1 MKTVQYERKVYK
13 TMLEWKEK
21 LAPHHALFLK
31 GARRVGKTTLAEKLG
46 REAYKT
52 YILVRFD
59 QAGDDV
65 KDLFINSLR
74 DLDNFY
80 AVLQLLYRTY
90 LHERES
96 LIILDEIQLFPQAR
110 QAVKTLLEDGRY
122 DILETGSLASITKRS
137 KEILIPSEEYTLEV
151 LPMDFEEFLWAQ
163 GDRMTVPLIR
173 RHYETMKPLKDL
185 HRPIMKSFRE
195 YMMVGGMPQ
204 AVKMFVESRDYGK
217 VDLVKQQII
226 NLYSNDMA
234 EQTDERSEYVSNFF
248 FRIPSELSKHDK
260 RYIISHIQSNA
271 RIREYQGPIRWLD
284 EAMIINIA
292 DCVDEPSAALNLS
305 MSDPSFKCYLMDTG
319 LLISLAFKDRPILE
333 NDLYK
338 QILLDRLQV
347 NEGMLIE
354 NLVSQCLRA
363 NGHPS
368 YFYLERNS
376 ATRKTT
382 LEIDFLIR
390 QNKKIVP
397 IEVKSSSSS
406 SIKSLERFK
415 EKYGSRIADG
425 IVLHHGELKR
435 EGTVVFLPYFMA
447 CVL

>member
-1 MKTVQYERKVYK
+1 
-13 TMLEWKEK
+13 
-21 LAPHHALFLK
+21 
-31 GARRVGKTTLAEKLG
+31 
-46 REAYKT
+46 
-52 YILVRFD
+52 
-59 QAGDDV
+59 
-65 KDLFINSLR
+65 
-74 DLDNFY
+74 
-80 AVLQLLYRTY
+80 
-90 LHERES
+90 
-96 LIILDEIQLFPQAR
+96 
-110 QAVKTLLEDGRY
+110 
-122 DILETGSLASITKRS
+122 
-137 KEILIPSEEYTLEV
+137 
-151 LPMDFEEFLWAQ
+151 
-163 GDRMTVPLIR
+163 
-173 RHYETMKPLKDL
+173 
-185 HRPIMKSFRE
+185 
-195 YMMVGGMPQ
+195 
-204 AVKMFVESRDYGK
+204 MFVESRDYGK

-234 EQTDERSEYVSNFF
+234 EQTDERSEYVVEFLFPNS
-248 FRIPSELSKHDK
+248 FRIIQARQALHNFAHPIK
-260 RYIISHIQSNA
+260 RENSRISRAHQVVRRS
-271 RIREYQGPIRWLD
+271 
-284 EAMIINIA
+284 MIINIA
-292 DCVDEPSAALNLS
+292 NCVDEPSAALNLS

>member
-1 MKTVQYERKVYK
+1 
-13 TMLEWKEK
+13 
-21 LAPHHALFLK
+21 
-31 GARRVGKTTLAEKLG
+31 
-46 REAYKT
+46 
-52 YILVRFD
+52 
-59 QAGDDV
+59 
-65 KDLFINSLR
+65 
-74 DLDNFY
+74 
-80 AVLQLLYRTY
+80 
-90 LHERES
+90 
-96 LIILDEIQLFPQAR
+96 
-110 QAVKTLLEDGRY
+110 
-122 DILETGSLASITKRS
+122 
-137 KEILIPSEEYTLEV
+137 
-151 LPMDFEEFLWAQ
+151 
-163 GDRMTVPLIR
+163 
-173 RHYETMKPLKDL
+173 
-185 HRPIMKSFRE
+185 
-195 YMMVGGMPQ
+195 
-204 AVKMFVESRDYGK
+204 
-217 VDLVKQQII
+217 
-226 NLYSNDMA
+226 
-234 EQTDERSEYVSNFF
+234 
-248 FRIPSELSKHDK
+248 
-260 RYIISHIQSNA
+260 
-271 RIREYQGPIRWLD
+271 
-284 EAMIINIA
+284 MIINIA